1 MIGSGAGSGGTS
13 IAAAPAQVSRVGG
26 LDPHPISWHTLALLA
41 KGGGLVLLFVGTIV
55 SVLFGSFPADC
66 FTMTCSGSTSAG
78 VQYGIL
84 LARLLWTFGAF
95 GLTVGAGIQ
104 RQFVLN
110 GPPPESAEAGAKFHA
125 DRRSEFW
132 LMLAGIGILLV
143 LLLTQSGALAPAL

>member
-1 MIGSGAGSGGTS
+1 M
-13 IAAAPAQVSRVGG
+13 
-26 LDPHPISWHTLALLA
+26 DPHPISWHNAALFA
-41 KGGGLVLLFVGTIV
+41 KGGGLVLLFVGTLV

-66 FTMTCSGSTSAG
+66 FTMTCTGSTSAG

-95 GLTVGAGIQ
+95 GLAIGAGIQ

-110 GPPPESAEAGAKFHA
+110 GPPPESTEAGARFLA
-125 DRRSEFW
+125 DRRTEFW

-143 LLLTQSGALAPAL
+143 LLLTQPGAVAPAL